1 MFAASREPAR
11 GTTILFASAEAF
23 RSHNVY
29 EKAACII
36 LDINLKVGQ
45 ASSLRR
51 DLKAAGIYVP
61 VIYMT
66 ARPLKYRYFVAAGIE
81 P

>member
-45 ASSLRR
+45 ASS
-51 DLKAAGIYVP
+51 
-61 VIYMT
+61 
-66 ARPLKYRYFVAAGIE
+66 
-81 P
+81 